1 MNAVKRKRLEEKGWK
16 FGDVKEFVGLSQ
28 KEARHI
34 ETKLALSKKLEIV
47 SQKEGLT

>member
-34 ETKLALSKKLEIV
+34 ETKLALSKNLK
-47 SQKEGLT
+47 SYRKKKG